1 MTKITKAEFETLP
14 ESLKTKFIAN
24 GDDYV
29 LQEEDVEGLKK
40 SKAEILAEKKAAADK
55 LAAAE
60 AKLQEYAERDA
71 AVDDE
76 AKRRAGAFEELE
88 AKLRAR
94 ITELE
99 TEKTTAVNDLLGTLK
114 QERVKNFLTENG
126 VKADRAK
133 YALSDVLDE
142 FDIEAADGS
151 FKLKLKNGIGDAN
164 ELTDRVA
171 KLKEASPFLFEGISA
186 SGSGA
191 SGSNATGSN
200 TKTMARSAFDG
211 LAPSEQMAFA
221 KSGGTLTD

>member
-71 AVDDE
+71 AVDDK

-126 VKADRAK
+126 VKADRAH
-133 YALSDVLDE
+133 YALGDVLDE
-142 FDIEAADGS
+142 FDIEAVEKG

-171 KLKEASPFLFEGISA
+171 KLKEASPFLFDSTAA

-191 SGSNATGSN
+191 SGSNGGGGA
-200 TKTMARSAFDG
+200 KTMPESQFDSLSPKEQAAFVT
-211 LAPSEQMAFA
+211 A
-221 KSGGTLTD
+221 GGQVI